1 MPTNIETSALFQCQ
15 KRRKQMAVFTSMYD
29 PMDKDKEKLMN
40 ENEELLKDMLDF
52 AIKELEDNE
61 IELIDQMKVCDDYQS
76 IFECLKQRALKRQGK
91 S

>member
-1 MPTNIETSALFQCQ
+1 
-15 KRRKQMAVFTSMYD
+15 MAVFTSMYD

-61 IELIDQMKVCDDYQS
+61 IELINQMKVCDDYHS
-76 IFECLKQRALKRQGK
+76 IFECLKQRALKRQEK
-91 S
+91 SE

>member
-1 MPTNIETSALFQCQ
+1 
-15 KRRKQMAVFTSMYD
+15 MAVFTSMYD

-76 IFECLKQRALKRQGK
+76 IFECWYYVKKKYQRALKRQGK